1 MDIVIVLV
9 IILIMIRLIWCFRR
23 KNPRRK
29 CYWSMSITNCAKYQ
43 LQIRADNKNWNI
55 EGKRKN

>member
-29 CYWSMSITNCAKYQ
+29 CYWSM
-43 LQIRADNKNWNI
+43 
-55 EGKRKN
+55 